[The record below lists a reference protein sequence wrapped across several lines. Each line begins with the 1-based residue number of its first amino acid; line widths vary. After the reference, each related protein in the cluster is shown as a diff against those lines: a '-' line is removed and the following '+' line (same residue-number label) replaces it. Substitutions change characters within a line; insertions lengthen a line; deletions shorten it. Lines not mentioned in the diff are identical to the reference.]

1 MPRPLPILIA
11 ASVLLSGCASTG
23 TAPTAP
29 DDPAVARGEAFAMR
43 RCSGC
48 HAVGLD
54 ASPATSGP
62 PFWKLQRRYNPL
74 SLQKRFAEVSEH
86 GSGEMPPIEISR
98 TEAEDLIAYFQ
109 TLDR

>member
-1 MPRPLPILIA
+1 MPRPLQILIA

-23 TAPTAP
+23 PTPVAVS
-29 DDPAVARGEAFAMR
+29 DPAVDRGQAFAAR
-43 RCSGC
+43 RCGGC
-48 HAVGLD
+48 HAIGLD
-54 ASPATSGP
+54 ASPAASGP

-98 TEAEDLIAYFQ
+98 AEAEDLIAYFR